1 MRHVHATEEE
11 GSTMSLPYENATSGE
26 RALGEIQKLLRGFG
40 CSRFGSMADDV
51 AQEIL
56 VQFEYRGRPVSVKAS
71 IRGYASAWLKEH
83 PFSARS
89 RSTRAAY
96 ERKAMDIASVAVYS
110 ILRDWIK
117 GQITAIETGIL
128 TFEGAFLGQIM
139 LPSGR
144 TVLEHAAESKLLPAL
159 EAPKP

>member
-1 MRHVHATEEE
+1 MT
-11 GSTMSLPYENATSGE
+11 LPYENSTSGE

-40 CSRFGSMADDV
+40 CNKFGSMIDDGDGTV
-51 AQEIL
+51 L

-71 IRGYASAWLKEH
+71 MKGYAAAWLREH
-83 PFSARS
+83 PYG
-89 RSTRAAY
+89 TRTRGTKAQH
-96 ERKAMDIASVAVYS
+96 ERKALDIANIAVYS

-139 LPSGR
+139 LPSGK
-144 TVLEHAAESKLLPAL
+144 TVLEHAEAQRLLPAPGG
-159 EAPKP
+159 EACER